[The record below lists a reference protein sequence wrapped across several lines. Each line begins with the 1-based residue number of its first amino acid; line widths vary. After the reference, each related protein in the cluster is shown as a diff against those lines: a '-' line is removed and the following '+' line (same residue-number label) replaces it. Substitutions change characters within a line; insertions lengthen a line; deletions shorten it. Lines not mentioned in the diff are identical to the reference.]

1 MVDVE
6 FFQKPSTAN
15 DVLGL
20 DHNEIAIPPYATTRN
35 HPSRDH
41 SSIGATHLSI
51 ASIPQS
57 VPPTFRLLALREP
70 SISSKEA
77 RSQRQKAM
85 SRMTN
90 LIHEIHSFGL
100 SS

>member
-51 ASIPQS
+51 ASAIP
-57 VPPTFRLLALREP
+57 PYATTRNHP
-70 SISSKEA
+70 SRDHSSIGA
-77 RSQRQKAM
+77 
-85 SRMTN
+85 T
-90 LIHEIHSFGL
+90 HL
-100 SS
+100 SIASIAGAID